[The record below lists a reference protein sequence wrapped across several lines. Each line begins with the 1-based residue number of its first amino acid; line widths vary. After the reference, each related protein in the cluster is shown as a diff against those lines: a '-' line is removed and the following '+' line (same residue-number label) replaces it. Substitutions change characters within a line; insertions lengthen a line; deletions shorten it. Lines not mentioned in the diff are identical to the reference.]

1 VAHSFPSVDGSATL
15 LMGRIDAARWFGQQG
30 FRLLMVDP
38 QGGAAG
44 ADADEGVA
52 RLAER
57 YGMSVTTAQDVADE
71 VATALAR
78 LLALMGALVAIGLLV
93 GAFGTANTMLVNLV
107 ERQRELSVLWAA
119 GMSRTQLRTMAVVEA
134 GMMGLMGGI
143 LGTVV
148 GGMLSWLL
156 VSFARTP
163 GFEPDYVF
171 PWSAALIGTLL
182 AVLAACLAALVPA
195 RRIVALATR

>member
-1 VAHSFPSVDGSATL
+1 
-15 LMGRIDAARWFGQQG
+15 MGRIDAARWFGQQG
-30 FRLLMVDP
+30 FRLLMVEP
-38 QGGAAG
+38 QNGAAG
-44 ADADEGVA
+44 SDADEGVA

-57 YGMSVTTAQDVADE
+57 YGMSVTTAEDVAAE

-156 VSFARTP
+156 VGFARTP
-163 GFEPDYVF
+163 GFEPEYVF
-171 PWSAALIGTLL
+171 PWSAALLGTAL